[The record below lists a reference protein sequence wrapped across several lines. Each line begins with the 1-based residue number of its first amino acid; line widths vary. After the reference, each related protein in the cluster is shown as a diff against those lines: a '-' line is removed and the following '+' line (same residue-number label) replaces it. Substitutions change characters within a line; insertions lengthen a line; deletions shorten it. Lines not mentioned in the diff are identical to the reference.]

1 MSKAYYLDGKLENG
15 IDELSELIASSYL
28 SYEGYL
34 RRALMRM
41 LAKGAASDDPRID
54 EDIKRYAEI
63 IAKVAKEDPK
73 SALYQEISGP
83 GGRYDKREVRALK
96 KIYKRL
102 KLFI

>member
-1 MSKAYYLDGKLENG
+1 MSKAYYLDDKIENG
-15 IDELSELIASSYL
+15 IKVMSELIASSYL

-34 RRALMRM
+34 RRALLRT
-41 LAKGAASDDPRID
+41 LAKGEPNKDPMID

-63 IAKVAKEDPK
+63 ILKVAKQDPK
-73 SALYQEISGP
+73 AALYEEISSP
-83 GGRYDKREVRALK
+83 GDKYDKREVRALK